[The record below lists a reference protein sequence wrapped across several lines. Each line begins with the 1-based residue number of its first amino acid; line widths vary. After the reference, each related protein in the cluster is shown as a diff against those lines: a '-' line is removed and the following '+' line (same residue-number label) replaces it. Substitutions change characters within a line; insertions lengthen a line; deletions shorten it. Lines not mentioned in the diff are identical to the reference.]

1 MCGVCACARVVFV
14 CKFDIMLHGKG
25 FLPYIHH
32 VMNLIILCST
42 HMHSY
47 MNECV
52 YTLKSVRLNMIEYN
66 SFSSSLFLKTQT

>member
-32 VMNLIILCST
+32 VMNLIILCSI

-47 MNECV
+47 MNDCV
-52 YTLKSVRLNMIEYN
+52 YTLKSV
-66 SFSSSLFLKTQT
+66 